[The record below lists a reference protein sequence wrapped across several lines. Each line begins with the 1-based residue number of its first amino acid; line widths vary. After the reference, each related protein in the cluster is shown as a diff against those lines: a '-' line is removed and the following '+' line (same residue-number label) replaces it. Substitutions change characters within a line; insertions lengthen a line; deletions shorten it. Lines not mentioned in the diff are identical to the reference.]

1 MKPFFAK
8 VTVETTTDELTELNE
23 LIKRDT
29 ALAVAEVDDKL
40 DMTRCAACNS
50 WNGKRNKFCYHCG
63 QRQDHENV
71 QL

>member
-8 VTVETTTDELTELNE
+8 VTVETTTDELTEINE

-29 ALAVAEVDDKL
+29 ALAVAEVDDAL
-40 DMTRCAACNS
+40 DMTKCAVCS
-50 WNGKRNKFCYHCG
+50 TWNGKKNKFCWNCG

>member
-8 VTVETTTDELTELNE
+8 VTVETTTDELTEINE

-29 ALAVAEVDDKL
+29 ALAVAEVDEKYEL
-40 DMTRCAACNS
+40 HRCGNC
-50 WNGKRNKFCYHCG
+50 GKWISEKHTFCYNCG
-63 QRQDHENV
+63 QRQDHETV